1 MHHGLQIYAIYCIF
15 KKCFI
20 RKNETHLNLNLNLN
34 LNLPPM
40 ALTLL
45 ALFYVLLPML
55 ILHLCH
61 RYPYVNK
68 IGAVII
74 AYLIGLILGNIG
86 IIPSPGDVLNDYM
99 LNNPKAALPDIEV
112 LLNDGRIT
120 SNDLLA
126 FKVYQLRD
134 LLMTITIL
142 LAIPLMLFSSN
153 IKQWKHVAGKTLLSL
168 LIGLFSVVTIVVIGF
183 FIFSGM
189 GMKDLWKVSGLLIGV
204 YTGGTPN
211 LASLKMMLEVD
222 ATTYILTHTYDL
234 IIGVFYLAFLMTV
247 GQKVFHRFLPKFPAP
262 PVPADIVDPNGKDPF
277 WGIFQRRV
285 FLPLLRAYG
294 LTLLIAAV
302 GGGLSMLVPDS
313 MVMVV
318 VILTIT
324 TLGILASM
332 LPAINRIEK
341 TFESGMYLILI
352 FSLVVSSMA
361 DVRNFAGLTPG
372 LFGYVTLAVFGSL
385 FLHVFLSKLF
395 KVDADTT
402 MITSVAFICSPPF
415 VPVIAGAIGNRQ
427 VIVSGITIGII
438 GYAVGNYLGFAIAYL
453 LK

>member
-1 MHHGLQIYAIYCIF
+1 MTPI
-15 KKCFI
+15 
-20 RKNETHLNLNLNLN
+20 
-34 LNLPPM
+34 
-40 ALTLL
+40 LL
-45 ALFYVLLPML
+45 ALFYVLFPML

-68 IGAVII
+68 IGAVIL
-74 AYLIGLILGNIG
+74 AYLFGLLLGNIG
-86 IIPSPGDVLNDYM
+86 LLPSPGPYLNEFM
-99 LNNPKAALPDIEV
+99 INNPQADTTDVQSRLSQ
-112 LLNDGRIT
+112 GHIT

-126 FKVYQLRD
+126 FQIYQLRD

-142 LAIPLMLFSSN
+142 LAIPLMLFSAN
-153 IKQWKHVAGKTLLSL
+153 IKQWGHVAGKTLMSL
-168 LIGLFSVVTIVVIGF
+168 AIGLFSVVVVVIVGF
-183 FIFSGM
+183 FLFSGM
-189 GMKDLWKVSGLLIGV
+189 GMKDLWKVAGMLIGV

-222 ATTYILTHTYDL
+222 ADIYILTHTYDL
-234 IIGVFYLAFLMTV
+234 VIGVFYLAFLMTI
-247 GQKVFHRFLPKFPAP
+247 GKKLFKRFLPRFPLRNDNQDQK
-262 PVPADIVDPNGKDPF
+262 VVDGKDPF
-277 WGIFQRRV
+277 WGIFRRRI
-285 FLPLLRAYG
+285 FIPLLKAYG
-294 LTLLIAAV
+294 VALLISAI
-302 GGGLSMLVPDS
+302 GGGLSLLVPNN

-332 LPAINRIEK
+332 IPSINRIEK
-341 TFESGMYLILI
+341 TFESGMYLILV
-352 FSLVVSSMA
+352 FSLVVASMA

-372 LFGYVTLAVFGSL
+372 LFAYITLAVFGSL
-385 FLHVFLSKLF
+385 LMHVLLSKVF

-438 GYAVGNYLGFAIAYL
+438 GYAIGNYLGVMVAYL

>member
-1 MHHGLQIYAIYCIF
+1 M
-15 KKCFI
+15 
-20 RKNETHLNLNLNLN
+20 NLLL
-34 LNLPPM
+34 
-40 ALTLL
+40 LTLFY
-45 ALFYVLLPML
+45 LFMPML

-68 IGAVII
+68 IGSVII
-74 AYLIGLILGNIG
+74 AYAFGLLLGNIG
-86 IIPSPGDVLNDYM
+86 LIPSPGEVLNEFMMAY
-99 LNNPKAALPDIEV
+99 PKAGLTDVEALHARGEIGAADV
-112 LLNDGRIT
+112 M
-120 SNDLLA
+120 A
-126 FKVYQLRD
+126 FRVYKLRD

-142 LAIPLMLFSSN
+142 LAIPLMLYSSN
-153 IKQWKHVAGKTLLSL
+153 IKQWKHVAGKTMISL
-168 LIGLFSVVTIVVIGF
+168 AIGLFSVVTIVVLGF

-189 GMKDLWKVSGLLIGV
+189 GMKDLWKVAGMLIGV

-222 ATTYILTHTYDL
+222 ANTYILTHTYDL
-234 IIGVFYLAFLMTV
+234 VIGVFYLAFLMTV
-247 GQKVFHRFLPKFPAP
+247 GQRVFHSFLPRFPMARNEGT
-262 PVPADIVDPNGKDPF
+262 VTSDGKDPF
-277 WGIFQRRV
+277 WGIFRRRV
-285 FLPLLRAYG
+285 FLPLLKAYG
-294 LTLLIAAV
+294 LTLLIAGL
-302 GGGLSMLVPDS
+302 GGGLSLLVS
-313 MVMVV
+313 ESKVMVV

-324 TLGILASM
+324 TLGILAST

-352 FSLVVSSMA
+352 FSLVVASMA

-385 FLHVFLSKLF
+385 FMHVLLSKVF

-438 GYAVGNYLGFAIAYL
+438 GYAIGNYLGFAVAYL
-453 LK
+453 LR